1 MKNKDQTFTLL
12 DFFSNLIHPL
22 VDTYLVTLTAIDQI
36 CGKNLVLSKK
46 KFVTELHNCIKALF
60 STKVLTHLHSC
71 LNEIIET
78 AIERFSQMGFLE
90 MRAYVTKNGSTTVY
104 LQCPAESK
112 SRIDELWN

>member
-1 MKNKDQTFTLL
+1 M

-22 VDTYLVTLTAIDQI
+22 VDTYFVTLITIDQI

-46 KFVTELHNCIKALF
+46 KFITELHNCIKGLY
-60 STKVLTHLHSC
+60 STGVLIHLHSC

-78 AIERFSQMGFLE
+78 AVERFGQMGFLE

-112 SRIDELWN
+112 SKIDELLS